1 MEKDLHKSLITTNS
15 TSYCVFLLHFQVIYN
30 HKQHTLE
37 FYVLQSKIT
46 LLCRI
51 AQVDHQVDHKIKE
64 LAYYFHDFE
73 IVSNNLGVQRK
84 VE

>member
-1 MEKDLHKSLITTNS
+1 MEKDLHKCLITTNC
-15 TSYCVFLLHFQVIYN
+15 TFYYVFPLHFQVIYN

-37 FYVLQSKIT
+37 LYVLQSKIT

-51 AQVDHQVDHKIKE
+51 GHQVDHKIKE
-64 LAYYFHDFE
+64 LTYRFHAFE